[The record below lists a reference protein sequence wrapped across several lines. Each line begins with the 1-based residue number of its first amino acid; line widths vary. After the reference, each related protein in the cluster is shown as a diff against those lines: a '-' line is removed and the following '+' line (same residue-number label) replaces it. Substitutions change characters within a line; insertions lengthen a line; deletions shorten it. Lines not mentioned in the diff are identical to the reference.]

1 MRKVFFVF
9 VLVTMVVAFA
19 SAQDETDDDLQ
30 EFQDLIEEFKRA
42 RGRGRSRVNITT
54 ILFFLDNIV
63 ISLSL

>member
-30 EFQDLIEEFKRA
+30 EFQDLIEEFKRG
-42 RGRGRSRVNITT
+42 RSRGRSRVNITNV
-54 ILFFLDNIV
+54 LLYVDDIV
-63 ISLSL
+63 IS